1 MIYFFG
7 GIFVS
12 IIAFFLYV
20 IWHKSEQKRLAYQI
34 EKNSKFESTG
44 LVKKDSFF
52 LGKELIDS
60 INILIVEHHKQK
72 KEYEETG
79 QNFKSMVTTI
89 SHDFRTPLTSISGY
103 VQILLDDDDVS
114 YENRQK
120 YLKIIESRAMSLSS
134 LIEDF
139 YTVSSIDSLDYPYIL
154 TTISLS
160 EILREQI
167 ATYYVEIEK
176 RYSVIEV
183 DIIEAPCYI
192 ISDRTSLQ
200 RIFSN
205 LIKNALSYG
214 IDKIKI
220 SLKEEGNG
228 YKIEFANSLYENADK
243 NIANKIFERN
253 YSVNW
258 ASSSKSTGLG
268 LSIAKSMTEKMGG
281 SIGAE
286 VLDDML
292 VFTIEFEKAENHH
305 HNNNNNNDM
314 V

>member
-1 MIYFFG
+1 M
-7 GIFVS
+7 
-12 IIAFFLYV
+12 
-20 IWHKSEQKRLAYQI
+20 WHKSEQKRLAYQI

-60 INILIVEHHKQK
+60 INILIVEHHRQK
-72 KEYEETG
+72 KEYEETR

-120 YLKIIESRAMSLSS
+120 YLKIIESRAISLSS

-139 YTVSSIDSLDYPYIL
+139 YTVSSIDSLDYPYNL

-160 EILREQI
+160 EILRAQI
-167 ATYYVEIEK
+167 AAYYVELEK
-176 RYSVIEV
+176 RYSTIEV
-183 DIIEAPCYI
+183 DIVESPCYM

-214 IDKIKI
+214 IDKIRI
-220 SLKEEGNG
+220 SLKEDENS
-228 YKIEFANSLYENADK
+228 YKIEFSNSLYENADK
-243 NIANKIFERN
+243 NIADKIFERN

-286 VLDDML
+286 VIDDML
-292 VFTIEFEKAENHH
+292 VFSIEFEKSENSI
-305 HNNNNNNDM
+305 NNTL
-314 V
+314 

>member
-12 IIAFFLYV
+12 IIAFFIYV
-20 IWHKSEQKRLAYQI
+20 MWHKSEQKRLAYQI

-52 LGKELIDS
+52 LGKALIDS
-60 INILIVEHHKQK
+60 INVLIVEHHRQK
-72 KEYEETG
+72 KEYEETR

-103 VQILLDDDDVS
+103 VQILLDDDEVS

-120 YLKIIESRAMSLSS
+120 YLKIIESRAISLSS

-139 YTVSSIDSLDYPYIL
+139 YTVSSIDSLDYPYNL

-160 EILREQI
+160 EILRAQI
-167 ATYYVEIEK
+167 AAYYVELEK
-176 RYSVIEV
+176 RYSTIEV
-183 DIIEAPCYI
+183 DIVESPCYM

-214 IDKIKI
+214 IDTIRI
-220 SLKEEGNG
+220 SLKENESS
-228 YKIEFANSLYENADK
+228 YKIEFSNSLYENADK

-281 SIGAE
+281 SIRAE
-286 VLDDML
+286 VIDDML
-292 VFTIEFEKAENHH
+292 VFTIEFEKSENSI
-305 HNNNNNNDM
+305 NNTL
-314 V
+314 

>member
-7 GIFVS
+7 GIIFS
-12 IIAFFLYV
+12 IGIFILYMV
-20 IWHKSEQKRLAYQI
+20 WHKGEQKRLAYQI

-52 LGKELIDS
+52 LGEEIVDS
-60 INILIVEHHKQK
+60 INTLIVEHHKQK
-72 KEYEETG
+72 KEYEETRK
-79 QNFKSMVTTI
+79 NFKSMATSI

-103 VQILLDDDDVS
+103 VQILLEDNDIS
-114 YENRQK
+114 YE
-120 YLKIIESRAMSLSS
+120 MSLSS

-139 YTVSSIDSLDYPYIL
+139 YTVSSLDSFDYPYIL

-160 EILREQI
+160 EILREQV
-167 ATYYVEIEK
+167 AQYYVEIEK
-176 RYSVIEV
+176 KYSSIDV
-183 DIIEAPCYI
+183 DIVELPCYI
-192 ISDRTSLQ
+192 KADRTSLQ

-205 LIKNALSYG
+205 LIKNSLSYG
-214 IDKIKI
+214 TDKIRI
-220 SLKEEGNG
+220 CLKEEEYS
-228 YKIEFANSLYENADK
+228 YKIEFANLLYENADK
-243 NIANKIFERN
+243 NIADKIFERN

-258 ASSSKSTGLG
+258 ATSSKSTGLG

-292 VFTIEFEKAENHH
+292 VFTIEFEKSENHS
-305 HNNNNNNDM
+305 NEM

>member
-12 IIAFFLYV
+12 IIAFFIYV
-20 IWHKSEQKRLAYQI
+20 MWHKSEQKRLAYQI

-52 LGKELIDS
+52 LGKALIDS
-60 INILIVEHHKQK
+60 INILIVEHHRQK
-72 KEYEETG
+72 KEYEETR

-103 VQILLDDDDVS
+103 VQILLDDDEVS

-120 YLKIIESRAMSLSS
+120 YLKIIESRAISLSS

-139 YTVSSIDSLDYPYIL
+139 YTVSSIDSLDYPYNL
-154 TTISLS
+154 TTLSLS
-160 EILREQI
+160 EILRAQI
-167 ATYYVEIEK
+167 AAYYVELEK
-176 RYSVIEV
+176 RYSTIEV
-183 DIIEAPCYI
+183 DIVESPCYM

-214 IDKIKI
+214 IDKIRI
-220 SLKEEGNG
+220 SLKEDENS
-228 YKIEFANSLYENADK
+228 YKIEFSNSLYENADK
-243 NIANKIFERN
+243 NIADKIFERN

-281 SIGAE
+281 SRGAE
-286 VLDDML
+286 VIDDML
-292 VFTIEFEKAENHH
+292 VFSIEFEKSENSI
-305 HNNNNNNDM
+305 NNTL
-314 V
+314 

>member
-12 IIAFFLYV
+12 IIAFFIYV
-20 IWHKSEQKRLAYQI
+20 MWHKSEQKRLAYQI

-52 LGKELIDS
+52 LGKALIDS
-60 INILIVEHHKQK
+60 INILIVEHHRQK
-72 KEYEETG
+72 KEYEETS

-120 YLKIIESRAMSLSS
+120 YLKIIESRAISLSS

-139 YTVSSIDSLDYPYIL
+139 YTVSSIDSLDYPYNL

-160 EILREQI
+160 EILRAQI
-167 ATYYVEIEK
+167 AAYYVELEK
-176 RYSVIEV
+176 RYSTIEV
-183 DIIEAPCYI
+183 DIVESPCYM

-214 IDKIKI
+214 IDTIRI
-220 SLKEEGNG
+220 SLKEDENS
-228 YKIEFANSLYENADK
+228 YKIEFSNSLYENADK
-243 NIANKIFERN
+243 NIADKIFERN

-286 VLDDML
+286 VIDDML
-292 VFTIEFEKAENHH
+292 VFSIEFEKSENSI
-305 HNNNNNNDM
+305 NNTL
-314 V
+314 

>member
-12 IIAFFLYV
+12 IIAFFIYV
-20 IWHKSEQKRLAYQI
+20 MWHKSEQKRLAYQI

-52 LGKELIDS
+52 LGKALIDS
-60 INILIVEHHKQK
+60 INVLIVEHHRQK
-72 KEYEETG
+72 KEYEETR

-120 YLKIIESRAMSLSS
+120 YLKIIESRAISLSS

-139 YTVSSIDSLDYPYIL
+139 YTVSSIDSLDYPYNL

-160 EILREQI
+160 EILRAQI
-167 ATYYVEIEK
+167 AAYYVELEK
-176 RYSVIEV
+176 RYSTIEV
-183 DIIEAPCYI
+183 DIVESPCYM

-214 IDKIKI
+214 IDKIRI
-220 SLKEEGNG
+220 SLKEDENS
-228 YKIEFANSLYENADK
+228 YKIEFSNSLYENADK

-286 VLDDML
+286 VIDDML
-292 VFTIEFEKAENHH
+292 VFSIEFEKSENSI
-305 HNNNNNNDM
+305 NNTL
-314 V
+314 

>member
-12 IIAFFLYV
+12 IIAFFIYV
-20 IWHKSEQKRLAYQI
+20 MWHKSEQKRLAYQI

-52 LGKELIDS
+52 LGKALIDS
-60 INILIVEHHKQK
+60 INILIVEHHRQK
-72 KEYEETG
+72 KEYEETR

-120 YLKIIESRAMSLSS
+120 YLKIIESRAISLSS

-139 YTVSSIDSLDYPYIL
+139 YTVSSIDSLDYPYNL

-160 EILREQI
+160 EILRAQI
-167 ATYYVEIEK
+167 AAYYVELEK
-176 RYSVIEV
+176 RYSTIEV
-183 DIIEAPCYI
+183 DIVESPCYM

-214 IDKIKI
+214 IDKIRI
-220 SLKEEGNG
+220 SLKEDENS
-228 YKIEFANSLYENADK
+228 YKIEFSNSLYENADK
-243 NIANKIFERN
+243 NIANKIFEKN

-286 VLDDML
+286 VIDDML
-292 VFTIEFEKAENHH
+292 VFSIEFEKSENSI
-305 HNNNNNNDM
+305 NNTL
-314 V
+314 

>member
-12 IIAFFLYV
+12 IIAFFIYV
-20 IWHKSEQKRLAYQI
+20 MWHKSEQKRLAYQI

-52 LGKELIDS
+52 LGKALIDS
-60 INILIVEHHKQK
+60 INVLIVEHHRQK
-72 KEYEETG
+72 KEYEETR

-120 YLKIIESRAMSLSS
+120 YLKIIESRAISLSS

-139 YTVSSIDSLDYPYIL
+139 YTVSSIDSLDYPYNL

-160 EILREQI
+160 EILRAQI
-167 ATYYVEIEK
+167 AAYYVELEK
-176 RYSVIEV
+176 RYSTIEV
-183 DIIEAPCYI
+183 DIVESPCYM

-214 IDKIKI
+214 IDKIRI
-220 SLKEEGNG
+220 SLKEDENS
-228 YKIEFANSLYENADK
+228 YKIEFSNSLYENADK
-243 NIANKIFERN
+243 NIADKIFERN

-286 VLDDML
+286 VIDDML
-292 VFTIEFEKAENHH
+292 VFSIEFEKSENSI
-305 HNNNNNNDM
+305 NNTL
-314 V
+314 

>member
-12 IIAFFLYV
+12 IIAFFIYV
-20 IWHKSEQKRLAYQI
+20 MWHKSEQKRLAYQI

-52 LGKELIDS
+52 LGKALIDS
-60 INILIVEHHKQK
+60 INILIVEHHRQK
-72 KEYEETG
+72 KEYEETR

-120 YLKIIESRAMSLSS
+120 YLKIIESRAISLSS

-139 YTVSSIDSLDYPYIL
+139 YTVSSIDSLDYPYNL

-160 EILREQI
+160 EILRAQI
-167 ATYYVEIEK
+167 AAYYVELEK
-176 RYSVIEV
+176 RYSTIEV
-183 DIIEAPCYI
+183 DIVESPCYM

-214 IDKIKI
+214 IDTIRI
-220 SLKEEGNG
+220 SLKENESS
-228 YKIEFANSLYENADK
+228 YKIEFSNSLYENADK

-286 VLDDML
+286 VIDDML
-292 VFTIEFEKAENHH
+292 VFSIEFEKSENSI
-305 HNNNNNNDM
+305 NNTL
-314 V
+314 

>member
-12 IIAFFLYV
+12 IIAFFIYV
-20 IWHKSEQKRLAYQI
+20 MWHKSEQKRLAYQI

-60 INILIVEHHKQK
+60 INILIVEHHRQK
-72 KEYEETG
+72 KEYEETR

-120 YLKIIESRAMSLSS
+120 YLKIIESRAISLSS

-139 YTVSSIDSLDYPYIL
+139 YTVSSIDSLDYPYNL

-160 EILREQI
+160 EILRAQI
-167 ATYYVEIEK
+167 AAYYVELEK
-176 RYSVIEV
+176 RYSTIEV
-183 DIIEAPCYI
+183 DIVESPCYM

-214 IDKIKI
+214 IDTIRI
-220 SLKEEGNG
+220 SLKEDENS
-228 YKIEFANSLYENADK
+228 YKIEFSNSLYENADK

-286 VLDDML
+286 VIDDML
-292 VFTIEFEKAENHH
+292 VFSIEFEKSENSI
-305 HNNNNNNDM
+305 NNTL
-314 V
+314 

>member
-12 IIAFFLYV
+12 IIAFFIYV
-20 IWHKSEQKRLAYQI
+20 MWHKSEQKRLAYQI

-52 LGKELIDS
+52 LGKALIDS
-60 INILIVEHHKQK
+60 INVLIVEHHRQK
-72 KEYEETG
+72 KEYEETR

-103 VQILLDDDDVS
+103 VQILLDDDEVS

-120 YLKIIESRAMSLSS
+120 YLKIIESRAISLSS

-139 YTVSSIDSLDYPYIL
+139 YTVSSIDSLDYPYNL

-160 EILREQI
+160 EILRAQI
-167 ATYYVEIEK
+167 ATYYVELEK
-176 RYSVIEV
+176 RYSTIEV
-183 DIIEAPCYI
+183 DIVESPCYM

-214 IDKIKI
+214 IDTIRI
-220 SLKEEGNG
+220 SLKENESS
-228 YKIEFANSLYENADK
+228 YKIGFANSLYENADK

-286 VLDDML
+286 VIDDML
-292 VFTIEFEKAENHH
+292 VFTIEFEKSENFI
-305 HNNNNNNDM
+305 NSNASN
-314 V
+314 

>member
-1 MIYFFG
+1 M
-7 GIFVS
+7 
-12 IIAFFLYV
+12 
-20 IWHKSEQKRLAYQI
+20 WHKSEQKRLAYQI

-52 LGKELIDS
+52 LGKALIDS
-60 INILIVEHHKQK
+60 INILIVEHHRQK
-72 KEYEETG
+72 KEYEETR

-103 VQILLDDDDVS
+103 VQILLDDDEVS

-120 YLKIIESRAMSLSS
+120 YLKIIESRAISLSS

-139 YTVSSIDSLDYPYIL
+139 YTVSSIDSLDYPYNL

-160 EILREQI
+160 EILRAQI
-167 ATYYVEIEK
+167 AAYYVELEK
-176 RYSVIEV
+176 RYSTIEV
-183 DIIEAPCYI
+183 DIVESPCYM

-214 IDKIKI
+214 IDKIRI
-220 SLKEEGNG
+220 SIKEDENS
-228 YKIEFANSLYENADK
+228 YKIEFSNSLYENADK
-243 NIANKIFERN
+243 NIADKIFERN

-286 VLDDML
+286 VIDDML
-292 VFTIEFEKAENHH
+292 VFSIEFEKSENSIS
-305 HNNNNNNDM
+305 NTL
-314 V
+314 

>member
-12 IIAFFLYV
+12 IIAFFIYV
-20 IWHKSEQKRLAYQI
+20 MWHKSEQKRLAYQI

-52 LGKELIDS
+52 LGKALIDS
-60 INILIVEHHKQK
+60 INILIVEHHRQK
-72 KEYEETG
+72 KEYEETR

-103 VQILLDDDDVS
+103 VQILLDDDEVS

-120 YLKIIESRAMSLSS
+120 YLKIIESRAISLSS

-139 YTVSSIDSLDYPYIL
+139 YTVSSIDSLDYPYNL

-160 EILREQI
+160 EILRAQI
-167 ATYYVEIEK
+167 ATYYVELEK
-176 RYSVIEV
+176 RYSTIEV
-183 DIIEAPCYI
+183 DIVESPCYM

-214 IDKIKI
+214 IDTIRI
-220 SLKEEGNG
+220 SLKENESS
-228 YKIEFANSLYENADK
+228 YKIGFANSLYENADK

-268 LSIAKSMTEKMGG
+268 LSIAKSMTEKMDG

-286 VLDDML
+286 VIDNML
-292 VFTIEFEKAENHH
+292 VFSIEFEKIENSINSHAL
-305 HNNNNNNDM
+305 N
-314 V
+314 

>member
-12 IIAFFLYV
+12 IIAFFIYV
-20 IWHKSEQKRLAYQI
+20 MWHKSEQKRLAYQI

-52 LGKELIDS
+52 LGKALIDS
-60 INILIVEHHKQK
+60 INILIVEHHRQK
-72 KEYEETG
+72 KEYEETR

-103 VQILLDDDDVS
+103 VQILLDDDEVS

-120 YLKIIESRAMSLSS
+120 YLKIIESRAISLSS

-139 YTVSSIDSLDYPYIL
+139 YTVSSIDSLDYPYNL
-154 TTISLS
+154 TTLSLS
-160 EILREQI
+160 EILRAQI
-167 ATYYVEIEK
+167 AAYYVELEK
-176 RYSVIEV
+176 RYSTIEV
-183 DIIEAPCYI
+183 DIVESPCYM

-214 IDKIKI
+214 IDKIRI
-220 SLKEEGNG
+220 SLKEDENS
-228 YKIEFANSLYENADK
+228 YKIEFSNSLYENADK

-286 VLDDML
+286 VIDDML
-292 VFTIEFEKAENHH
+292 VFSIEFEKSENSI
-305 HNNNNNNDM
+305 NNTL
-314 V
+314 

>member
-7 GIFVS
+7 GRFVS
-12 IIAFFLYV
+12 IIAFFIYV
-20 IWHKSEQKRLAYQI
+20 MWHKSEQKRLAYQI

-44 LVKKDSFF
+44 IVKKDSFF
-52 LGKELIDS
+52 LGKALIDS
-60 INILIVEHHKQK
+60 INVLIVEHHRQK
-72 KEYEETG
+72 KEYEETR

-120 YLKIIESRAMSLSS
+120 YLKIIESRAISLSS

-139 YTVSSIDSLDYPYIL
+139 YTVSSIDSLDYPYNL

-160 EILREQI
+160 EILRAQI
-167 ATYYVEIEK
+167 AAYYVELEK
-176 RYSVIEV
+176 RYSTIEV
-183 DIIEAPCYI
+183 DIVESPCYM

-214 IDKIKI
+214 IDTIRI
-220 SLKEEGNG
+220 SLKEEENS
-228 YKIEFANSLYENADK
+228 YKIEFSNSLYENADK
-243 NIANKIFERN
+243 NIADKIFERN

-286 VLDDML
+286 VIDDML
-292 VFTIEFEKAENHH
+292 VFSIEFEKSENSI
-305 HNNNNNNDM
+305 NNTL
-314 V
+314 

>member
-12 IIAFFLYV
+12 IIAFFIYV
-20 IWHKSEQKRLAYQI
+20 MWHKSEQKRLAYQI

-52 LGKELIDS
+52 LGKALIDS
-60 INILIVEHHKQK
+60 INILIVEHHRQK
-72 KEYEETG
+72 KEYEETR

-120 YLKIIESRAMSLSS
+120 YLKIIESRAISLSS

-139 YTVSSIDSLDYPYIL
+139 YTVSSIDSLDYPYNL
-154 TTISLS
+154 TTLSLS
-160 EILREQI
+160 EILRAQI
-167 ATYYVEIEK
+167 ATYYVELEK
-176 RYSVIEV
+176 RYSTIEV
-183 DIIEAPCYI
+183 DIVESPCYM

-214 IDKIKI
+214 IDKIRI
-220 SLKEEGNG
+220 SLKEDENS
-228 YKIEFANSLYENADK
+228 YKIEFSNSLYENADK
-243 NIANKIFERN
+243 NIADKIFERN

-286 VLDDML
+286 VIDDML
-292 VFTIEFEKAENHH
+292 VFSIEFEKSENSI
-305 HNNNNNNDM
+305 NNTL
-314 V
+314 

>member
-1 MIYFFG
+1 M
-7 GIFVS
+7 
-12 IIAFFLYV
+12 
-20 IWHKSEQKRLAYQI
+20 WHKSEQKRLAYQI

-52 LGKELIDS
+52 LGKALIDS
-60 INILIVEHHKQK
+60 INVLIVEHHRQK
-72 KEYEETG
+72 KEYEETR

-103 VQILLDDDDVS
+103 VQILLDDDEVS

-120 YLKIIESRAMSLSS
+120 YLKIIESRAISLSS

-139 YTVSSIDSLDYPYIL
+139 YTVSSIDSLDYPYNL

-160 EILREQI
+160 EILRAQI
-167 ATYYVEIEK
+167 AAYYVELEK
-176 RYSVIEV
+176 RYSTIEV
-183 DIIEAPCYI
+183 DIVESPCYM

-214 IDKIKI
+214 IDTIRI
-220 SLKEEGNG
+220 SLKENESS
-228 YKIEFANSLYENADK
+228 YKIEFSNSLYENADK

-286 VLDDML
+286 VIDDML
-292 VFTIEFEKAENHH
+292 VFTIEFEKSENSI
-305 HNNNNNNDM
+305 NNTL
-314 V
+314 

>member
-12 IIAFFLYV
+12 IIAFFIYV
-20 IWHKSEQKRLAYQI
+20 MWHKSEQKRLAYQI

-52 LGKELIDS
+52 LGKALIDS
-60 INILIVEHHKQK
+60 INILIVEHHRQK
-72 KEYEETG
+72 KEYEETR

-103 VQILLDDDDVS
+103 VQILLDDDEVS

-120 YLKIIESRAMSLSS
+120 YLKIIESRAISLSS

-139 YTVSSIDSLDYPYIL
+139 YTVSSIDSLDYPYNL

-160 EILREQI
+160 EILRAQI
-167 ATYYVEIEK
+167 AAYYVELEK
-176 RYSVIEV
+176 RYSTIEV
-183 DIIEAPCYI
+183 DIVESPCYM

-214 IDKIKI
+214 IDKIRI
-220 SLKEEGNG
+220 SLKEDENS
-228 YKIEFANSLYENADK
+228 YKIEFSNSLYENADK

-286 VLDDML
+286 VIDDML
-292 VFTIEFEKAENHH
+292 VFSIEFEKSENSI
-305 HNNNNNNDM
+305 NNTL
-314 V
+314 

>member
-1 MIYFFG
+1 M
-7 GIFVS
+7 
-12 IIAFFLYV
+12 
-20 IWHKSEQKRLAYQI
+20 WHKSEQKRLAYQI

-52 LGKELIDS
+52 LGKALIDS
-60 INILIVEHHKQK
+60 INVLIVEHHRQK
-72 KEYEETG
+72 KEYEETR

-103 VQILLDDDDVS
+103 VQILLDDDEVS

-120 YLKIIESRAMSLSS
+120 YLKIIESRAISLSS

-139 YTVSSIDSLDYPYIL
+139 YTVSSIDSLDYPYNL

-160 EILREQI
+160 EILRAQI
-167 ATYYVEIEK
+167 AAYYVELEK
-176 RYSVIEV
+176 RYSTIEV
-183 DIIEAPCYI
+183 DIVESPCYM

-214 IDKIKI
+214 IDTIRI
-220 SLKEEGNG
+220 SLKEDENS
-228 YKIEFANSLYENADK
+228 YKIEFSNSLYENADK

-286 VLDDML
+286 VIDDML
-292 VFTIEFEKAENHH
+292 VFSIEFEKSENSI
-305 HNNNNNNDM
+305 NNTL
-314 V
+314 

>member
-12 IIAFFLYV
+12 IIAFFIYV
-20 IWHKSEQKRLAYQI
+20 MWHKSEQKRLAYQI

-60 INILIVEHHKQK
+60 INVLIVEHHRQK
-72 KEYEETG
+72 KEYEDTR

-103 VQILLDDDDVS
+103 VQILLDDDEVS

-120 YLKIIESRAMSLSS
+120 YLKIIESRAISLSS

-139 YTVSSIDSLDYPYIL
+139 YTVSSIDSLDYPYNL

-160 EILREQI
+160 EILRAQI
-167 ATYYVEIEK
+167 AAYYVELEK
-176 RYSVIEV
+176 RYSTIEV
-183 DIIEAPCYI
+183 DIVESPCYM

-214 IDKIKI
+214 IDKIRI
-220 SLKEEGNG
+220 SLKEDENS
-228 YKIEFANSLYENADK
+228 YKIEFSNSLYENADK
-243 NIANKIFERN
+243 NIADKIFERN

-286 VLDDML
+286 VIDDML
-292 VFTIEFEKAENHH
+292 VFSIEFEKSENSI
-305 HNNNNNNDM
+305 NNTL
-314 V
+314 

>member
-7 GIFVS
+7 EIFVS
-12 IIAFFLYV
+12 IIAFFIYV
-20 IWHKSEQKRLAYQI
+20 MWHKSEQKRLAYQI

-52 LGKELIDS
+52 LGKALIDS
-60 INILIVEHHKQK
+60 INVLIVEHHRQK
-72 KEYEETG
+72 KEYEETR

-103 VQILLDDDDVS
+103 VQILLDDDEVS

-120 YLKIIESRAMSLSS
+120 YLKIIESRAISLSS

-139 YTVSSIDSLDYPYIL
+139 YTVSSIDSLDYPYNL

-160 EILREQI
+160 EILRAQI
-167 ATYYVEIEK
+167 AAYYVELEK
-176 RYSVIEV
+176 RYSTIEV
-183 DIIEAPCYI
+183 DIVESPCYM

-214 IDKIKI
+214 IDTIRI
-220 SLKEEGNG
+220 SLKENESS
-228 YKIEFANSLYENADK
+228 YKIEFSNSLYENADK

-258 ASSSKSTGLG
+258 ANSSKSTGLG

-281 SIGAE
+281 SIRAE
-286 VLDDML
+286 VIDDML
-292 VFTIEFEKAENHH
+292 VFTIEFEKSENSI
-305 HNNNNNNDM
+305 NNTL
-314 V
+314 

>member
-12 IIAFFLYV
+12 IIAFFIYV
-20 IWHKSEQKRLAYQI
+20 MWHKSEQKRLAYQI

-44 LVKKDSFF
+44 IVKKDSFF
-52 LGKELIDS
+52 LGKALIDS
-60 INILIVEHHKQK
+60 INVLIVEHHRQK
-72 KEYEETG
+72 KEYEETR

-120 YLKIIESRAMSLSS
+120 YLKIIESRAISLSS

-139 YTVSSIDSLDYPYIL
+139 YTVSSIDSLDYPYNL

-160 EILREQI
+160 EILRAQI
-167 ATYYVEIEK
+167 AAYYVELEK
-176 RYSVIEV
+176 RYSTIEV
-183 DIIEAPCYI
+183 DIVESPCYM

-214 IDKIKI
+214 IDTIRI
-220 SLKEEGNG
+220 SLKEEENS
-228 YKIEFANSLYENADK
+228 YKIEFSNSLYENADK
-243 NIANKIFERN
+243 NIADKIFERN

-286 VLDDML
+286 VIDDML
-292 VFTIEFEKAENHH
+292 VFSIEFEKSENSI
-305 HNNNNNNDM
+305 NNTL
-314 V
+314 

>member
-12 IIAFFLYV
+12 IIAFFIYV
-20 IWHKSEQKRLAYQI
+20 MWHKSEQKRLAYQI

-52 LGKELIDS
+52 LGKALIDS
-60 INILIVEHHKQK
+60 INILIVEHHRQK
-72 KEYEETG
+72 KEYEETR

-103 VQILLDDDDVS
+103 VQILLDDDEVS
-114 YENRQK
+114 YENRRK
-120 YLKIIESRAMSLSS
+120 YLKIIESRAISLSS

-139 YTVSSIDSLDYPYIL
+139 YTVSSIDSLDYPYNL
-154 TTISLS
+154 TTLSLS
-160 EILREQI
+160 EILRAQI
-167 ATYYVEIEK
+167 AAYYVELEK
-176 RYSVIEV
+176 RYSTIEV
-183 DIIEAPCYI
+183 DIVESPCYM

-214 IDKIKI
+214 IDKIRI
-220 SLKEEGNG
+220 SLKEDENS
-228 YKIEFANSLYENADK
+228 YKIEFSNSLYENADK
-243 NIANKIFERN
+243 NIADKIFERN

-286 VLDDML
+286 VIDDML
-292 VFTIEFEKAENHH
+292 VFIIEFEKSENSI
-305 HNNNNNNDM
+305 NNTL
-314 V
+314 

>member
-12 IIAFFLYV
+12 IIAFFIYV
-20 IWHKSEQKRLAYQI
+20 MWHKSEQKRLAYQI

-52 LGKELIDS
+52 LGKALIDS
-60 INILIVEHHKQK
+60 INILIVEHHRQK
-72 KEYEETG
+72 KEYEETR

-103 VQILLDDDDVS
+103 VQILLDDDEVS

-120 YLKIIESRAMSLSS
+120 YLKIIESRAISLSS

-139 YTVSSIDSLDYPYIL
+139 YTVSSIDSLDYPYNL

-160 EILREQI
+160 EILRAQI
-167 ATYYVEIEK
+167 AAYYVELEK
-176 RYSVIEV
+176 RYSTIEV
-183 DIIEAPCYI
+183 DIVESPCYM

-214 IDKIKI
+214 IDKIRI
-220 SLKEEGNG
+220 SLKEDENS
-228 YKIEFANSLYENADK
+228 YKIEFSNSLYENADK
-243 NIANKIFERN
+243 NIADKIFERN

-286 VLDDML
+286 VIDDML
-292 VFTIEFEKAENHH
+292 VFSIEFEKSENSI
-305 HNNNNNNDM
+305 NNTL
-314 V
+314 

>member
-12 IIAFFLYV
+12 IIAFFIYV
-20 IWHKSEQKRLAYQI
+20 MWHKSEQKRLAYQI

-52 LGKELIDS
+52 LGKALIDS
-60 INILIVEHHKQK
+60 INILIVEHHRQK
-72 KEYEETG
+72 KEYEETR

-120 YLKIIESRAMSLSS
+120 YLKIIESRVISLSS
-134 LIEDF
+134 LIKDF
-139 YTVSSIDSLDYPYIL
+139 YTVSSIDSLDYPYNL

-160 EILREQI
+160 EILRAQI
-167 ATYYVEIEK
+167 AAYYVELEK
-176 RYSVIEV
+176 RYSTIEV
-183 DIIEAPCYI
+183 DIVESPCYM

-214 IDKIKI
+214 IDKIRI
-220 SLKEEGNG
+220 SLKEDENS
-228 YKIEFANSLYENADK
+228 YKIEFSNSLYENADK
-243 NIANKIFERN
+243 NIADKIFERN

-292 VFTIEFEKAENHH
+292 VFTIEFEKSENSI
-305 HNNNNNNDM
+305 NNTL
-314 V
+314 

>member
-12 IIAFFLYV
+12 IIAFFIYV
-20 IWHKSEQKRLAYQI
+20 MWHKSEQKRLAYQI

-52 LGKELIDS
+52 LGKALIDS
-60 INILIVEHHKQK
+60 INVLIVEHHRQK
-72 KEYEETG
+72 KEYEETR

-103 VQILLDDDDVS
+103 VQILLDDDEVS
-114 YENRQK
+114 YDNRQK
-120 YLKIIESRAMSLSS
+120 YLKIIESRAISLSS

-139 YTVSSIDSLDYPYIL
+139 YTVSSIDSLDYPYNL

-160 EILREQI
+160 EILRAQI
-167 ATYYVEIEK
+167 AAYYVELEK
-176 RYSVIEV
+176 RYSTIEV
-183 DIIEAPCYI
+183 DIVESPCYM

-214 IDKIKI
+214 IDTIRI
-220 SLKEEGNG
+220 SLKEDENS
-228 YKIEFANSLYENADK
+228 YKIEFSNSLYENADK

-286 VLDDML
+286 VIDDML
-292 VFTIEFEKAENHH
+292 VFSIEFEKSENSI
-305 HNNNNNNDM
+305 NNTL
-314 V
+314 

>member
-12 IIAFFLYV
+12 IIAFFIYV
-20 IWHKSEQKRLAYQI
+20 MWHKSEQKRLAYQI

-52 LGKELIDS
+52 LGKALIDS
-60 INILIVEHHKQK
+60 INILIVEHHRQK
-72 KEYEETG
+72 KEYEETR

-120 YLKIIESRAMSLSS
+120 YLKIIESRAISLSS

-139 YTVSSIDSLDYPYIL
+139 YTVSSIDSLDYPYNL

-160 EILREQI
+160 EILRAQI
-167 ATYYVEIEK
+167 AAYYVELEK
-176 RYSVIEV
+176 RYSTIEV
-183 DIIEAPCYI
+183 DIVESPCYM

-214 IDKIKI
+214 IDKIRI
-220 SLKEEGNG
+220 SLKEDENS
-228 YKIEFANSLYENADK
+228 YKIEFSNSLYENADK
-243 NIANKIFERN
+243 NIADKIFERN

-286 VLDDML
+286 VIDDML
-292 VFTIEFEKAENHH
+292 VFTIEFEKSENSI
-305 HNNNNNNDM
+305 NNTL
-314 V
+314 

>member
-1 MIYFFG
+1 M
-7 GIFVS
+7 
-12 IIAFFLYV
+12 
-20 IWHKSEQKRLAYQI
+20 WHKSEQKRLAYQI

-60 INILIVEHHKQK
+60 INILIVEHHRQK
-72 KEYEETG
+72 KEYEETR

-103 VQILLDDDDVS
+103 VQILLDDDEVS

-120 YLKIIESRAMSLSS
+120 YLKIIESRAISLSS

-139 YTVSSIDSLDYPYIL
+139 YTVSSIDSLDYPYNL

-160 EILREQI
+160 EILRAQI
-167 ATYYVEIEK
+167 AAYYVELEK
-176 RYSVIEV
+176 RYSTIEV
-183 DIIEAPCYI
+183 DIVESPCYM

-214 IDKIKI
+214 IDKIRI
-220 SLKEEGNG
+220 SLKEDENS
-228 YKIEFANSLYENADK
+228 YKIEFSNSLYENADK
-243 NIANKIFERN
+243 NIADKIFERN

-286 VLDDML
+286 VIDDML
-292 VFTIEFEKAENHH
+292 VFSIEFEKSENSI
-305 HNNNNNNDM
+305 NNTL
-314 V
+314 

>member
-7 GIFVS
+7 EIFVS
-12 IIAFFLYV
+12 IIAFFIYV
-20 IWHKSEQKRLAYQI
+20 MWHKSEQKRLAYQI

-52 LGKELIDS
+52 LGKALIDS
-60 INILIVEHHKQK
+60 INVLIVEHHRQK
-72 KEYEETG
+72 KEYEETR

-103 VQILLDDDDVS
+103 VQILLDDDEVS

-120 YLKIIESRAMSLSS
+120 YLKIIESRAISLSS

-139 YTVSSIDSLDYPYIL
+139 YTVSSIDSLDYPYNL

-160 EILREQI
+160 EILRAQI
-167 ATYYVEIEK
+167 AAYYVELEK
-176 RYSVIEV
+176 RYSTIEV
-183 DIIEAPCYI
+183 DIVESPCYM

-214 IDKIKI
+214 IDTIRI
-220 SLKEEGNG
+220 SLKENESS
-228 YKIEFANSLYENADK
+228 YKIEFSNSLYENADK

-281 SIGAE
+281 SIRAE
-286 VLDDML
+286 VIDDML
-292 VFTIEFEKAENHH
+292 VFTIEFEKSENSI
-305 HNNNNNNDM
+305 NNTL
-314 V
+314 

>member
-1 MIYFFG
+1 M
-7 GIFVS
+7 
-12 IIAFFLYV
+12 
-20 IWHKSEQKRLAYQI
+20 WHKSEQKRLAYQI

-52 LGKELIDS
+52 LGKALIDS
-60 INILIVEHHKQK
+60 INILIVEHHRQK
-72 KEYEETG
+72 KEYEETR

-103 VQILLDDDDVS
+103 VQILLDDDEVS

-120 YLKIIESRAMSLSS
+120 YLKIIESRAISLSS

-139 YTVSSIDSLDYPYIL
+139 YTVSSIDSLDYPYNL

-160 EILREQI
+160 EILRAQI
-167 ATYYVEIEK
+167 AAYYVELEK
-176 RYSVIEV
+176 RYSTIEV
-183 DIIEAPCYI
+183 DIVESPCYM

-214 IDKIKI
+214 IDTIRI
-220 SLKEEGNG
+220 SLKEDENS
-228 YKIEFANSLYENADK
+228 YKIEFSNSLYENADK

-281 SIGAE
+281 SIGVE
-286 VLDDML
+286 VIDDML
-292 VFTIEFEKAENHH
+292 VFSIEFEKSENSI
-305 HNNNNNNDM
+305 NSNAVN
-314 V
+314 

>member
-20 IWHKSEQKRLAYQI
+20 MWHKSEQKRLAYQI

-60 INILIVEHHKQK
+60 INVLIVEHHRQK
-72 KEYEETG
+72 KEYEETR

-120 YLKIIESRAMSLSS
+120 YLKIIESRAISLSS

-139 YTVSSIDSLDYPYIL
+139 YTVSSIDSLDYPYNL

-160 EILREQI
+160 EILRAQI
-167 ATYYVEIEK
+167 AAYYVELEK
-176 RYSVIEV
+176 RYSTIEV
-183 DIIEAPCYI
+183 DIVESPCYM

-214 IDKIKI
+214 IDTIRI
-220 SLKEEGNG
+220 SLKENESS
-228 YKIEFANSLYENADK
+228 YKIEFSNSLYENADK
-243 NIANKIFERN
+243 NIADKIFERN

-286 VLDDML
+286 VIDDML
-292 VFTIEFEKAENHH
+292 VFSIEFEKSENSI
-305 HNNNNNNDM
+305 NNTL
-314 V
+314 

>member
-12 IIAFFLYV
+12 IIAFFIYV
-20 IWHKSEQKRLAYQI
+20 MWHKSEQKRLAYQI

-60 INILIVEHHKQK
+60 INILIVEHHRQK
-72 KEYEETG
+72 KEYEETR

-120 YLKIIESRAMSLSS
+120 YLKIIESRAISLSS

-139 YTVSSIDSLDYPYIL
+139 YTVSSIDSLDYPYNL

-160 EILREQI
+160 EILRAQI
-167 ATYYVEIEK
+167 AAYYVELEK
-176 RYSVIEV
+176 RYSTIEV
-183 DIIEAPCYI
+183 DIVESPCYM

-214 IDKIKI
+214 IDKIRI
-220 SLKEEGNG
+220 SLKEDENS
-228 YKIEFANSLYENADK
+228 YKIEFSNSLYENADK
-243 NIANKIFERN
+243 NIADKIFERN

-286 VLDDML
+286 VIDDML
-292 VFTIEFEKAENHH
+292 VFSIEFEKSENSI
-305 HNNNNNNDM
+305 NNTL
-314 V
+314 

>member
-7 GIFVS
+7 GVFVS
-12 IIAFFLYV
+12 IIAFFIYV
-20 IWHKSEQKRLAYQI
+20 MWHKSEQKRLAYQI

-52 LGKELIDS
+52 LGKALIDS
-60 INILIVEHHKQK
+60 INILIVEHHRQK
-72 KEYEETG
+72 KEYEETR

-103 VQILLDDDDVS
+103 VQILLDDDEVS

-120 YLKIIESRAMSLSS
+120 YLKIIESRAISLSS

-139 YTVSSIDSLDYPYIL
+139 YTVSSIDSLDYPYNL
-154 TTISLS
+154 TTLSLS
-160 EILREQI
+160 EILRAQI
-167 ATYYVEIEK
+167 AAYYVELEK
-176 RYSVIEV
+176 RYSTIEV
-183 DIIEAPCYI
+183 DIVESPCYM

-214 IDKIKI
+214 IDKIRI
-220 SLKEEGNG
+220 SLKEDENS
-228 YKIEFANSLYENADK
+228 YKIEFSNSLYENADK
-243 NIANKIFERN
+243 NIADKIFERN

-286 VLDDML
+286 VIDDML
-292 VFTIEFEKAENHH
+292 VFSIEFEKSENSI
-305 HNNNNNNDM
+305 NNTL
-314 V
+314 

>member
-12 IIAFFLYV
+12 IIAFFIYV
-20 IWHKSEQKRLAYQI
+20 MWQKSEQKRLAYQI

-52 LGKELIDS
+52 LGKALIDS
-60 INILIVEHHKQK
+60 INILIVEHHRQK
-72 KEYEETG
+72 KEYEETR

-120 YLKIIESRAMSLSS
+120 YLKIIESRAISLSS

-139 YTVSSIDSLDYPYIL
+139 YTVSSIDSLDYPYNL

-160 EILREQI
+160 EILRAQI
-167 ATYYVEIEK
+167 AAYYVELEK
-176 RYSVIEV
+176 RYSTIEV
-183 DIIEAPCYI
+183 DIVESPCYM

-214 IDKIKI
+214 IDKIRI
-220 SLKEEGNG
+220 SLKEDENS
-228 YKIEFANSLYENADK
+228 YKIEFSNSLYENADK

-286 VLDDML
+286 VIDDML
-292 VFTIEFEKAENHH
+292 VFSIEFEKSENSI
-305 HNNNNNNDM
+305 NNTL
-314 V
+314 

>member
-1 MIYFFG
+1 M
-7 GIFVS
+7 
-12 IIAFFLYV
+12 
-20 IWHKSEQKRLAYQI
+20 WHKSEQKRLAYQI

-52 LGKELIDS
+52 LGKALIDS
-60 INILIVEHHKQK
+60 INILIVEHHRQK
-72 KEYEETG
+72 KEYEETR

-103 VQILLDDDDVS
+103 VQILLDDDEVS

-120 YLKIIESRAMSLSS
+120 YLKIIESRAISLSS

-139 YTVSSIDSLDYPYIL
+139 YTVSSIDSLDYPYNL

-160 EILREQI
+160 EILRAQI
-167 ATYYVEIEK
+167 AAYYVELEK
-176 RYSVIEV
+176 RYSTIEV
-183 DIIEAPCYI
+183 DIVESPCYM

-214 IDKIKI
+214 IDKIRI
-220 SLKEEGNG
+220 SLKEDENS
-228 YKIEFANSLYENADK
+228 YKIEFSNSLYENADK

-286 VLDDML
+286 VIDDML
-292 VFTIEFEKAENHH
+292 VFSIEFEKSENSI
-305 HNNNNNNDM
+305 NNTL
-314 V
+314 

>member
-12 IIAFFLYV
+12 IIAFFIYV
-20 IWHKSEQKRLAYQI
+20 MWHKSEQKRLAYQI

-52 LGKELIDS
+52 LGKALIDS
-60 INILIVEHHKQK
+60 INILIVEHHRQK
-72 KEYEETG
+72 KEYEETR

-103 VQILLDDDDVS
+103 VQILLDDDEVS

-120 YLKIIESRAMSLSS
+120 YLKIIESRAISLSS

-139 YTVSSIDSLDYPYIL
+139 YTVSSIDSLDYPYNL

-160 EILREQI
+160 EILRAQI
-167 ATYYVEIEK
+167 AAYYVELEK
-176 RYSVIEV
+176 RYSTIEV
-183 DIIEAPCYI
+183 DIVESPCYM

-214 IDKIKI
+214 IDTIRI
-220 SLKEEGNG
+220 SLKENESS
-228 YKIEFANSLYENADK
+228 YKIEFSNSLYENADK

-286 VLDDML
+286 VIDDML
-292 VFTIEFEKAENHH
+292 VFTIEFEKTENSI
-305 HNNNNNNDM
+305 NNTL
-314 V
+314 

>member
-12 IIAFFLYV
+12 IIAFFIYV
-20 IWHKSEQKRLAYQI
+20 MWHKSEQKRLAYQI

-52 LGKELIDS
+52 LGKALIDS
-60 INILIVEHHKQK
+60 INILIVEHHRQK
-72 KEYEETG
+72 KEYEETR

-120 YLKIIESRAMSLSS
+120 YLKIIESRAISLSS

-139 YTVSSIDSLDYPYIL
+139 YTVSSIDSLDYPYNL
-154 TTISLS
+154 TTLSLS
-160 EILREQI
+160 EILRAQV
-167 ATYYVEIEK
+167 ATYYVELEK
-176 RYSVIEV
+176 RYSTIEV
-183 DIIEAPCYI
+183 DIVESPCYM

-214 IDKIKI
+214 IDKIRI
-220 SLKEEGNG
+220 SLKEDENS
-228 YKIEFANSLYENADK
+228 YKIEFSNSLYENADK
-243 NIANKIFERN
+243 NIADKIFERN

-286 VLDDML
+286 VIDDML
-292 VFTIEFEKAENHH
+292 VFSIEFEKSENSI
-305 HNNNNNNDM
+305 NNTL
-314 V
+314 

>member
-7 GIFVS
+7 GIFFS
-12 IIAFFLYV
+12 IIVFFLYM
-20 IWHKSEQKRLAYQI
+20 IWHKGEQRRLAYQI
-34 EKNSKFESTG
+34 EKNSKFESTS
-44 LVKKDSFF
+44 LVKKDYFF
-52 LGKELIDS
+52 LGEELIDS
-60 INILIVEHHKQK
+60 INTLIVEHHKQK
-72 KEYEETG
+72 KEYEETRK
-79 QNFKSMVTTI
+79 NFKSMATSI

-103 VQILLDDDDVS
+103 VQILLEDNDIS
-114 YENRQK
+114 FEKKQK
-120 YLKIIESRAMSLSS
+120 YLKIIESRAISLSS

-176 RYSVIEV
+176 RYSTIEV
-183 DIIEAPCYI
+183 DIIESPCYI

-205 LIKNALSYG
+205 LIKNSLSYG
-214 IDKIKI
+214 TDKIRI
-220 SLKEEGNG
+220 CLKEEEDR
-228 YKIEFANSLYENADK
+228 YKIEFANLLYENADK
-243 NIANKIFERN
+243 NIADKIFERN

-258 ASSSKSTGLG
+258 ATSSKSTGLG

-292 VFTIEFEKAENHH
+292 VFTIEFEKSENHS
-305 HNNNNNNDM
+305 NEM

>member
-12 IIAFFLYV
+12 IIAFFIYV
-20 IWHKSEQKRLAYQI
+20 MWHKSEQKRLAYQI

-52 LGKELIDS
+52 LGKALIDS
-60 INILIVEHHKQK
+60 INVLIVEHHRQK
-72 KEYEETG
+72 KEYEETR

-103 VQILLDDDDVS
+103 VQILLDDDEVS

-120 YLKIIESRAMSLSS
+120 YLKIIESRAISLSS

-139 YTVSSIDSLDYPYIL
+139 YTVSSIDSLDYPYNL

-160 EILREQI
+160 EILRAQI
-167 ATYYVEIEK
+167 AAYYVELEK
-176 RYSVIEV
+176 RYSTIEV
-183 DIIEAPCYI
+183 DIVESPCYM

-214 IDKIKI
+214 IDKIRI
-220 SLKEEGNG
+220 SLKEDENS
-228 YKIEFANSLYENADK
+228 YKIEFSNSLYENADK
-243 NIANKIFERN
+243 NIADKIFERN

-286 VLDDML
+286 VIDDML
-292 VFTIEFEKAENHH
+292 VFSIEFEKSENSI
-305 HNNNNNNDM
+305 NNTL
-314 V
+314 